1 MLLQTV
7 VFMRTG
13 NKQQAGFILIGLL
26 VLIMIAGLVLAAA
39 GVKWNEARK
48 REREQELLKVGDTI
62 RKAIG
67 SYYNQTPGVIKQY
80 PPNLDALLKDDRF
93 PVPRRYLRKIYADPI
108 TQVPDWGIL
117 QAPSGGVLGVYSK
130 SPLRPFKTKNFR
142 PVYRHFENQQAYE
155 GWFFA
160 YVPEAKR

>member
-26 VLIMIAGLVLAAA
+26 VLIMIAGFVLAAA
-39 GVKWNEARK
+39 GVKWSEARK

-80 PPNLDALLKDDRF
+80 PPNLEALLKDDRF

-130 SPLRPFKTKNFR
+130 SPLKPLKTKNFR
-142 PVYRHFENQQAYE
+142 SMYRHFENQQAYE

-160 YVPEAKR
+160 YLPEANR

>member
-1 MLLQTV
+1 MVLIMQ
-7 VFMRTG
+7 TG
-13 NKQQAGFILIGLL
+13 NKNQQLGFILIGLL

-67 SYYNQTPGVIKQY
+67 NYYNQTPGVVKQY
-80 PPNLDALLKDDRF
+80 PPNLEALLKDDRY

-130 SPLRPFKTKNFR
+130 SPLKPFKTKNFR
-142 PVYRHFENQQAYE
+142 PTYRYFENQRSYGE
-155 GWFFA
+155 WFFA
-160 YVPEAKR
+160 YVPER

>member
-1 MLLQTV
+1 LLLMVLIMQ
-7 VFMRTG
+7 TG
-13 NKQQAGFILIGLL
+13 NKNQQLGFILIGLL
-26 VLIMIAGLVLAAA
+26 VLIMIAGLVLATA

-67 SYYNQTPGVIKQY
+67 NYYNQTPGVVKQY
-80 PPNLDALLKDDRF
+80 PPNLEALLKDDRY

-130 SPLRPFKTKNFR
+130 SPLKPFKTKNFR
-142 PVYRHFENQQAYE
+142 PTYRYFENQRSYGE
-155 GWFFA
+155 WFFA
-160 YVPEAKR
+160 YVPER

>member
-1 MLLQTV
+1 LLLTV
-7 VFMRTG
+7 LIMQTG
-13 NKQQAGFILIGLL
+13 NKNQQLGFILIGLL

-67 SYYNQTPGVIKQY
+67 NYYNQTPGVVKQY
-80 PPNLDALLKDDRF
+80 PPNLEALLRDDRF

-130 SPLRPFKTKNFR
+130 SPLKPFKTKNFR
-142 PVYRHFENQQAYE
+142 PTYRYFENQRSYGE
-155 GWFFA
+155 WFFA
-160 YVPEAKR
+160 YVPERW

>member
-1 MLLQTV
+1 MLLTV
-7 VFMRTG
+7 LIMQTG
-13 NKQQAGFILIGLL
+13 NKNQQLGFILIGLL

-67 SYYNQTPGVIKQY
+67 NYYNQTPGVVKQY
-80 PPNLDALLKDDRF
+80 PPNLEALLKDDRY

-130 SPLRPFKTKNFR
+130 SPLKPFKTKNFR
-142 PVYRHFENQQAYE
+142 PTYRYFENQRSYGE
-155 GWFFA
+155 WFFA
-160 YVPEAKR
+160 YVPER

>member
-1 MLLQTV
+1 MVLIMQ
-7 VFMRTG
+7 TG
-13 NKQQAGFILIGLL
+13 NKNQQLGFILIGLL
-26 VLIMIAGLVLAAA
+26 VLIMIAGLVLATA

-67 SYYNQTPGVIKQY
+67 NYYNQTPGVVKQY
-80 PPNLDALLKDDRF
+80 PPNLEALLKDDRY

-130 SPLRPFKTKNFR
+130 SPLKPFKTKNFR
-142 PVYRHFENQQAYE
+142 PTYRYFENQRSYGE
-155 GWFFA
+155 WFFA
-160 YVPEAKR
+160 YVPER